1 MVNACITV
9 HKKAD
14 ELSSCADQCI
24 TFGLPHI
31 CRYGPGQS
39 FGKHVD
45 DSVDMGDGKYTEYT
59 LLIYLSGS
67 GSPAAKG
74 KQKGVT
80 KPSPGLLGGETIFY
94 GNHLL
99 GSEQFNT
106 FLHPQSLHGTESS
119 NAGKMLCLKCC
130 LIAALQ
136 ACVPCGIS
144 MSCLW

>member
-1 MVNACITV
+1 MLPFHAHAAQSWQPHWSMPASLFTR
-9 HKKAD
+9 KQMTGQ
-14 ELSSCADQCI
+14 ADQCI
-24 TFGLPHI
+24 TCGLLHT

-45 DSVDMGDGKYTEYT
+45 DSVDIGDGMYTEYT

-94 GNHLL
+94 GNTTSWVLSNSIH
-99 GSEQFNT
+99 FYI
-106 FLHPQSLHGTESS
+106 HKAYTELTHVMLAKGCVSS
-119 NAGKMLCLKCC
+119 
-130 LIAALQ
+130 AA
-136 ACVPCGIS
+136 
-144 MSCLW
+144 